1 MWLIIVDAHSKWP
14 TVIPTKDTSAENTA
28 EILLDTFATHGLCE
42 QIVSDNGSQFTSEI
56 FKKFCEARGIQ
67 HTLTAPFHPQSNGEA
82 ERFVQTF
89 KTTMMKSKLSGEKMK
104 PSLRNFLARYRVTP
118 HCTTGIAP
126 CELLMK
132 RHLRTRL
139 DLIQPTSKGLV
150 KYKNNADT
158 NQADLKEFK
167 EGDRVWVRNYR
178 SGQKWIQGEI
188 IGKIGQAIYHVKVK
202 KGTWRRHAHQLRQ
215 DKSQFKDFDIPSLN
229 LPTTESDERIVT
241 TTPTDDSTS
250 PETSIRQYPLRD

>member
-1 MWLIIVDAHSKWP
+1 MPK
-14 TVIPTKDTSAENTA
+14 
-28 EILLDTFATHGLCE
+28 ILPKYYWTHGLCE

-56 FKKFCEARGIQ
+56 FKRFYEARGIQ
-67 HTLTAPFHPQSNGEA
+67 HTLTALYHPQSNDEA

-104 PSLRNFLARYRVTP
+104 PSLRNFLARCRVTP
-118 HCTTGIAP
+118 HCTAGIAP

-150 KYKNNADT
+150 KYKNSANT

-188 IGKIGQAIYHVKVK
+188 IGKIGQAMYHVKVK

-241 TTPTDDSTS
+241 TTPTDNSTS
-250 PETSIRQYPLRD
+250 PETSIRRYP